1 MVSRK
6 PDDEPGSDQGRQD
19 RSYSQSYGQS
29 DDQTRASPQSPAP
42 ARPVQVTHATDTD
55 PADDEPPVVAR
66 LVVEIRS
73 DGSRTIARGALE
85 DVQQGERVAVEARG
99 SSPLSLAMGLM
110 RSILSTPMLA
120 RAASRKLLGRS
131 RSR

>member
-1 MVSRK
+1 MSRK
-6 PDDEPGSDQGRQD
+6 PDDEPGSDQGQQD
-19 RSYSQSYGQS
+19 RS
-29 DDQTRASPQSPAP
+29 RAPTQSPAP
-42 ARPVQVTHATDTD
+42 ARPVQVTHATDAD

-99 SSPLSLAMGLM
+99 SSPLGLAMGLM

>member
-6 PDDEPGSDQGRQD
+6 PDDEPGSGAR
-19 RSYSQSYGQS
+19 RSAVPLQS
-29 DDQTRASPQSPAP
+29 TAHARA
-42 ARPVQVTHATDTD
+42 VQVTHAEETKP
-55 PADDEPPVVAR
+55 PAPGDDEPPVVAR

-73 DGSRTIARGALE
+73 DGRRTIARGALE
-85 DVQQGERVAVEARG
+85 DVQQDERVAVEARG
-99 SSPLSLAMGLM
+99 STPLSLAMGLM

-120 RAASRKLLGRS
+120 RVASRKLLGRP